1 MSFYLDANVLV
12 SLFAVDAHT
21 NKVDA
26 WIDSDPG
33 ALFVSNFARVEFAA
47 VVSRQ
52 VRVKAISDTA
62 AREALADFDDWA
74 REMTQPIEAEMR
86 DMILAESLV
95 RDFATKLAAADA
107 LHLALASNRGYR
119 LATFDTRLASAA
131 AMRGVR
137 VAELG

>member
-12 SLFAVDAHT
+12 SLFAVDAHS

-52 VRVKAISDTA
+52 VRVKASDTA

-74 REMTQPIEAEMR
+74 REMTQPIEAEAR

-95 RDFATKLAAADA
+95 RDFATKLAAPDA
-107 LHLALASNRGYR
+107 LHLALASNRGFS
-119 LATFDTRLASAA
+119 LATFDTRLAEAA

-137 VAELG
+137 VSELG